1 MQKMLEIF
9 GIEDEYKHLKY
20 LPPSEDKQDI
30 ENTLAELKNRVEV
43 QESMIFEQTKAE
55 QISLANFKRIISIFL
70 HVDLIIISCETLSS

>member
-30 ENTLAELKNRVEV
+30 ENALAELKNRVEV
-43 QESMIFEQTKAE
+43 
-55 QISLANFKRIISIFL
+55 
-70 HVDLIIISCETLSS
+70 

>member
-1 MQKMLEIF
+1 MLEIF

-55 QISLANFKRIISIFL
+55 TGRVQDRIQSAKNKIA
-70 HVDLIIISCETLSS
+70 VVQEK